1 MIIIGEKINGT
12 RETMGKA
19 IKDRNTEMIEA
30 LAMAQ
35 VEGGADYLDVN
46 AGTHPHEEP
55 KDMAWLV
62 ETIQSVTKARLCLDS
77 TNPQALLKG
86 IQSAARLPMINS
98 VSGERIRVEGV
109 LPIACEHGTDLVLL
123 ALDDNGIPETTRE
136 RLDIVGRLV
145 SMAREGG
152 LREDQLFVDPLI
164 TTIATQADSGRIA
177 LETIR
182 EIRAQFPQ
190 VHIICG
196 LSNISFGQPSRTL
209 INQAFAAL
217 AMEAGL
223 DSAIMDPADQGLRNI
238 IYSTELVLGA
248 DPDCLRYNQ
257 AHRSGVIGAS
267 RGLPE
272 ADVDAIS
279 DAFDRLKNALSRS
292 GLVFSPKAT
301 ASPAAD
307 PIDLQEEKGVTD
319 PEAQH
324 PEAHR
329 QAIEELVLS
338 LVEMKRDRV
347 LELTES
353 LIKSQID
360 PLEILGAS
368 RRAMGEVGRLFEEEA
383 YFIPEL
389 ILAGKMLKDI
399 AERVKPHL
407 TVDVKSEKKGRV
419 LIGTVAGD
427 IHDIGKDIVVTMLD
441 VNGYEVLDLGVDV
454 PVERFVEATR
464 TFKPQVVGLSGFL
477 TLVYDPMKDTIQAI
491 RDENSGEI
499 KFMIGGGQI
508 DEQVMAYTGADG
520 YGSDAIEAVKLCEKW
535 I

>member
-12 RETMGKA
+12 RETVGKA

-35 VEGGADYLDVN
+35 VEGGAEYLDVN
-46 AGTHPHEEP
+46 AGTHPNEEP
-55 KDMAWLV
+55 QDMAWLV
-62 ETIQSVTKARLCLDS
+62 ETIQSVTKTRLCLDS

-86 IQSAARLPMINS
+86 IESAARLTMINS

-145 SMAREGG
+145 SMTREGG
-152 LREDQLFVDPLI
+152 LKDDQLFVDPLI

-257 AHRSGVIGAS
+257 AHRSGIIGAP
-267 RGLPE
+267 RGLPD

-279 DAFDRLKNALSRS
+279 DAFDSLRNALARS

-301 ASPAAD
+301 TSRAAD
-307 PIDLQEEKGVTD
+307 PIDLAEEKGVTD
-319 PEAQH
+319 FEANH
-324 PEAHR
+324 
-329 QAIEELVLS
+329 QAIEELVSS

-353 LIKSQID
+353 LIKSQTD

-368 RRAMGEVGRLFEEEA
+368 KRAMGEVGRLFEEEI

-389 ILAGKMLKDI
+389 ILAGRMLKDI
-399 AERVKPHL
+399 AERVKPYL
-407 TVDVKSEKKGRV
+407 TADVKSEKKGRV

-464 TFKPQVVGLSGFL
+464 TFKPLVVGLSGFL

-491 RDENSGEI
+491 RDENPGEI
-499 KFMIGGGQI
+499 RFMIGGGQI
-508 DEQVMAYTGADG
+508 DEQVRAYTGADG

>member
-12 RETMGKA
+12 RETVGKA

-35 VEGGADYLDVN
+35 VEGGAEYLDVN

-55 KDMAWLV
+55 QDMAWLV
-62 ETIQSVTKARLCLDS
+62 ETIQSVTKTRLCLDS

-86 IQSAARLPMINS
+86 IQSAERLPMINS

-123 ALDDNGIPETTRE
+123 ALDDNGIPETTSE

-152 LREDQLFVDPLI
+152 LRDDQLFVDPLI
-164 TTIATQADSGRIA
+164 TTIATQADSGGIA
-177 LETIR
+177 IETIR

-217 AMEAGL
+217 AIEAGL

-257 AHRSGVIGAS
+257 AHRSGVIGAP
-267 RGLPE
+267 RGLPD

-279 DAFDRLKNALSRS
+279 DAFDRLKNALSRAD
-292 GLVFSPKAT
+292 LVFSPKAT
-301 ASPAAD
+301 ALPAAD
-307 PIDLQEEKGVTD
+307 PIGLPEKKGVTD
-319 PEAQH
+319 PEANHQ
-324 PEAHR
+324 P
-329 QAIEELVLS
+329 IEELVSS

-353 LIKSQID
+353 LIKSQTD

-407 TVDVKSEKKGRV
+407 TADVKSEKKGRV

-464 TFKPQVVGLSGFL
+464 TFKPLVVGLSGFL
-477 TLVYDPMKDTIQAI
+477 TLVYDPMKETIQAI
-491 RDENSGEI
+491 RDENPGEI
-499 KFMIGGGQI
+499 RFMIGGGQI

>member
-12 RETMGKA
+12 RETVGKA

-30 LAMAQ
+30 LAMVQ

-46 AGTHPHEEP
+46 AGTHPHKEP
-55 KDMAWLV
+55 QDMTWLV
-62 ETIQSVTKARLCLDS
+62 ETIQSVTKTRLCLDS

-86 IQSAARLPMINS
+86 IQSAAQLPMINS

-136 RLDIVGRLV
+136 RLDIVNRLV

-152 LREDQLFVDPLI
+152 LRDDQLFVDPLI
-164 TTIATQADSGRIA
+164 TTIATQVNSGRIA
-177 LETIR
+177 FETIR

-223 DSAIMDPADQGLRNI
+223 DSAIMDPADRGLRNI
-238 IYSTELVLGA
+238 IYGTELVLGA

-257 AHRSGVIGAS
+257 AHRSGVIGAP
-267 RGLPE
+267 RGLPD

-279 DAFDRLKNALSRS
+279 DAFGRLKSALSRAE
-292 GLVFSPKAT
+292 LVFSPKAR
-301 ASPAAD
+301 ASLAVND
-307 PIDLQEEKGVTD
+307 
-319 PEAQH
+319 
-324 PEAHR
+324 
-329 QAIEELVLS
+329 QAIEELVSS

-353 LIKSQID
+353 LIKSQTD
-360 PLEILGAS
+360 PLEILSAS

-389 ILAGKMLKDI
+389 ILAGRMLKDI

-407 TVDVKSEKKGRV
+407 TADVKSEKKGRV

-464 TFKPQVVGLSGFL
+464 TFKPRVVGLSGFL
-477 TLVYDPMKDTIQAI
+477 TLVYDPMKETIQAI
-491 RDENSGEI
+491 KDKNPGEI
-499 KFMIGGGQI
+499 RFMIGGGQI
-508 DEQVMAYTGADG
+508 DEQVRGYTGADG

>member
-1 MIIIGEKINGT
+1 MK
-12 RETMGKA
+12 
-19 IKDRNTEMIEA
+19 
-30 LAMAQ
+30 
-35 VEGGADYLDVN
+35 
-46 AGTHPHEEP
+46 
-55 KDMAWLV
+55 
-62 ETIQSVTKARLCLDS
+62 
-77 TNPQALLKG
+77 
-86 IQSAARLPMINS
+86 
-98 VSGERIRVEGV
+98 GV

-123 ALDDNGIPETTRE
+123 ALDDNGIPETSGE

-152 LREDQLFVDPLI
+152 LRDDQLFVDPLI

-223 DSAIMDPADQGLRNI
+223 DSAIMDPADKGLRNI
-238 IYSTELVLGA
+238 IYGTELVLGE

-257 AHRSGVIGAS
+257 AHRSGLIGAP
-267 RGLPE
+267 RGLPD

-279 DAFDRLKNALSRS
+279 DAFDRLKSTLSRA
-292 GLVFSPKAT
+292 GLVFRPKAT
-301 ASPAAD
+301 ASLAD
-307 PIDLQEEKGVTD
+307 PIDLQEEKGVPD
-319 PEAQH
+319 PEGNH
-324 PEAHR
+324 
-329 QAIEELVLS
+329 QALEELVSS

-353 LIKSQID
+353 LIKTRTD

-389 ILAGKMLKDI
+389 ILAGRMLKDI

-407 TVDVKSEKKGRV
+407 TADVKREKKGRV

-464 TFKPQVVGLSGFL
+464 TFKPRVVGLSGFL
-477 TLVYDPMKDTIQAI
+477 TLVYDPMKETIQAI
-491 RDENSGEI
+491 REENSGEI
-499 KFMIGGGQI
+499 RFMIGGGQI
-508 DEQVMAYTGADG
+508 DEQVKTYTGADG
-520 YGSDAIEAVKLCEKW
+520 YGRDAIEAVKLCEKW